1 MRMTCKESCRQ
12 VNEEPVNEAQVS
24 FTTSG
29 HNFSSCKVFGD
40 HWHLRGGLLGAPQL
54 CPLWVEC
61 NPGED
66 AQRLTTRRT
75 PPPPRRLL
83 TRSDALSAPVVHP
96 ATAQRLAGPL
106 AAARIDARRPMRLA
120 ARPPGRLGLRGVGL
134 HGPAAL

>member
-1 MRMTCKESCRQ
+1 MMTRPSSVVRPTKSSFVGLSRNCKE
-12 VNEEPVNEAQVS
+12 A
-24 FTTSG
+24 
-29 HNFSSCKVFGD
+29 SCKVFGD

-120 ARPPGRLGLRGVGL
+120 VRPPGRPG
-134 HGPAAL
+134 